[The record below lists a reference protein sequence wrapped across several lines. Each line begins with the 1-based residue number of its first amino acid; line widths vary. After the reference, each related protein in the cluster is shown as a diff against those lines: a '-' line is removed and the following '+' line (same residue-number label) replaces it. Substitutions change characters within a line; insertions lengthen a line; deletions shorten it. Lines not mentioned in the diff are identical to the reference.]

1 MLIVFE
7 GLDGSGKTSLIQ
19 LTKERLQQR
28 LDIEVHTTSELGRSE
43 LCSVG
48 ARKAVMA
55 ARNQQ
60 EQLHY
65 VIDARLTH
73 YENVLQRLLSDDQV
87 VLMDR
92 YLLSTMA
99 YQGCATISYGWLLG
113 RHNALGLP
121 RPALTF
127 YLDLPVDT
135 ALQRLEHRPDPSRFD
150 SRPRE
155 FFEEAHRRFEEGVVC
170 CMDAGWNVSVLN
182 AELPLAELSN
192 RVIDLIIEHMAD
204 VAA

>member
-28 LDIEVHTTSELGRSE
+28 LDIEVHTTSELGRKEWWST
-43 LCSVG
+43 G
-48 ARKAVMA
+48 ARTAVMA

-60 EQLHY
+60 EQLNII
-65 VIDARLTH
+65 IDARLTH
-73 YENVLQRLLSDDQV
+73 WENVLQQLLADDQV

-99 YQGCATISYGWLLG
+99 YQSCATISYSWLLG

-121 RPALTF
+121 RPDLTF

-150 SRPRE
+150 SRSRE
-155 FFEEAHRRFEEGVVC
+155 LFEETLRRFEEGVIC
-170 CMDAGWNVSVLN
+170 CMDAGWNISVLN

-192 RVIDLIIEHMAD
+192 RVIDLII
-204 VAA
+204 

>member
-28 LDIEVHTTSELGRSE
+28 LDIEVHTTSELGRKEWWST
-43 LCSVG
+43 G
-48 ARKAVMA
+48 ARTAVMA

-60 EQLHY
+60 EQLNII
-65 VIDARLTH
+65 IDARLTH
-73 YENVLQRLLSDDQV
+73 WESVLQKLLTDDQV

-99 YQGCATISYGWLLG
+99 YQGCATISYDWLLSHHVT
-113 RHNALGLP
+113 RGLP
-121 RPALTF
+121 KPDLTF
-127 YLDLPVDT
+127 YLDLPVNT
-135 ALQRLEHRPDPSRFD
+135 ALQRLERRPDPSRFD

-155 FFEEAHRRFEEGVVC
+155 IFEETHRRFGEGVVC
-170 CMDAGWNVSVLN
+170 CMDAGWNISVLN

-192 RVIDLIIEHMAD
+192 RVIDNI
-204 VAA
+204 

>member
-1 MLIVFE
+1 
-7 GLDGSGKTSLIQ
+7 T
-19 LTKERLQQR
+19 
-28 LDIEVHTTSELGRSE
+28 
-43 LCSVG
+43 G
-48 ARKAVMA
+48 ARTAVMA

-60 EQLHY
+60 EQLNII
-65 VIDARLTH
+65 IDARLTH
-73 YENVLQRLLSDDQV
+73 WESVLQKLLADDQV

-99 YQGCATISYGWLLG
+99 YQGCATISYGWLLQ
-113 RHNALGLP
+113 RHSVLGLP
-121 RPALTF
+121 KPDLTF

-135 ALQRLEHRPDPSRFD
+135 AMQRLEHRPDPSRFD
-150 SRPRE
+150 ARPRE
-155 FFEEAHRRFEEGVVC
+155 LFEETHRRFEEATIC

-192 RVIDLIIEHMAD
+192 RVIDLIIEQMAE

>member
-28 LDIEVHTTSELGRSE
+28 LDIEVHTTSELGRKEWWSQ
-43 LCSVG
+43 G

-60 EQLHY
+60 EQLNHI
-65 VIDARLTH
+65 IDARLTH
-73 YENVLQRLLSDDQV
+73 YENVLQQLLADDQV

-113 RHNALGLP
+113 RHYAHELP
-121 RPALTF
+121 KPDLTF

-150 SRPRE
+150 SRPRQM
-155 FFEEAHRRFEEGVVC
+155 FEETHRRFGEAVMC
-170 CMDAGWNVSVLN
+170 CMDSGWNVSVLN

-192 RVIDLIIEHMAD
+192 RVRDIIIEHMAD
-204 VAA
+204 VPA